1 MKAIA
6 VTLGG
11 FNPDVKGVQRP
22 RMRGL
27 TSGYGDKDEDLILI
41 RSEMGLALNPQ
52 FQSVL
57 WLKTPTLNPVDPA
70 GPYCYRGGTKTCE
83 SSVSSYGET
92 RQTAQ

>member
-1 MKAIA
+1 VKKQGYLQDRHRYHLGEMKAIA

-57 WLKTPTLNPVDPA
+57 WLKTPTLKS
-70 GPYCYRGGTKTCE
+70 G
-83 SSVSSYGET
+83 
-92 RQTAQ
+92 